1 MSAARPQTWS
11 GHRGRIAFLNLES
24 LFRACAS
31 PGRCVN
37 AARCCPAIITHPLF
51 VSTPHFVFE
60 ESPIFASVFLPFCL
74 VSLLYHIFHEKF
86 ETEYLRKIFLK
97 RKKKIFLYFFFFF
110 LPKKKNTNN
119 TPLLHIVSTGNAHLF
134 PSRIQETPCQGF
146 WRSEVHMIVVY
157 GFDLLVRVCLVSIF

>member
-1 MSAARPQTWS
+1 MSAVRPQTWS
-11 GHRGRIAFLNLES
+11 GHRGRITFLNLES

-51 VSTPHFVFE
+51 VSAPHFLFE

-86 ETEYLRKIFLK
+86 ETENLRKIFF
-97 RKKKIFLYFFFFF
+97 KKEKHKYFYIFSSFF
-110 LPKKKNTNN
+110 LPKKKNT
-119 TPLLHIVSTGNAHLF
+119 TTLSFSISCLQATLIYSPVTFRKH
-134 PSRIQETPCQGF
+134 P
-146 WRSEVHMIVVY
+146 
-157 GFDLLVRVCLVSIF
+157 VRDSGAPRFI